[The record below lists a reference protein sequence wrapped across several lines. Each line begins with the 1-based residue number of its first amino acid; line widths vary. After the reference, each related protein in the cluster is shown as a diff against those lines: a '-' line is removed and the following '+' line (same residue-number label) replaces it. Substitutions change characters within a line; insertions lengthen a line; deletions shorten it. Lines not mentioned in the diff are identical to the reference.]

1 MKFKIHI
8 LYDDRIKIEKTL
20 TELIKSD
27 NNDSNSVL
35 IGELNGKLN
44 YSKLEFLEVVTDGD
58 SFIDKYESERC
69 LSDAVIRRWRKDLS
83 ELRAEVL
90 HWD

>member
-1 MKFKIHI
+1 LKVKIHI

-58 SFIDKYESERC
+58 SLIDKYEKREMSF
-69 LSDAVIRRWRKDLS
+69 RRSYTTLAQG
-83 ELRAEVL
+83 LV
-90 HWD
+90 